1 MTTYNTQQL
10 QEIDGLHHI
19 HPFTDHKALMEKG
32 TRVITKADGVYLWDS
47 DGNKIL
53 DGMAGLWCVNIGY
66 GRQELVDAATNQ
78 MRELPY
84 YNNFFQT
91 THPPAIELSKV
102 LVDISPP
109 QFNHVFFTN
118 SGSEANDTM
127 VRMVRHFW
135 SLEGKPEKTVIISRE
150 NAYHGSTMGALTF
163 MGIKDRRD
171 PFGPLIP
178 KVKFIK
184 YNEEED
190 LNKMREEAKIL
201 KKPFRYNR
209 MWREKNSKD
218 APQNIKPV
226 IRIKSPIKGETIIE
240 DIIQGTIKVS
250 NQEIDD
256 FIILRSDGTPT
267 YMLSVVVDDY
277 DMKVTHLIRG
287 HDHLTNTF
295 RQNVIYEAMQWNKPI
310 TAHIPLILGSDGS
323 KMSKR
328 HGAIDVEE
336 YKIKGIL
343 PNALINYMLRLGWS
357 HGDDEIISLENAI
370 KWFSLEKI
378 GKSPAKFDNEKLI
391 SVNSHYIK
399 ELNNDEIIKF
409 LESYYI
415 SKYKIK
421 IDEIS
426 IKRLNLGLD
435 DIKSRSRDLNQLA
448 EMSLFYCSKFPL
460 SISKKAQK
468 YIKKVDKTIFKDL
481 LVVLGNTENDFKKQ
495 KIEEIMSKFLIEKG
509 LKLSDIIQYI
519 RAMITGL
526 DVSPRIYDIMEIL
539 GFLEIKKRIE
549 NFIHG

>member
-1 MTTYNTQQL
+1 MKIVTRFAPSPTGN
-10 QEIDGLHHI
+10 LHI
-19 HPFTDHKALMEKG
+19 GSARTALFNWLFAKNIKGKFLLRIEDTDKV
-32 TRVITKADGVYLWDS
+32 RSTKES
-47 DGNKIL
+47 MNKIL
-53 DGMAGLWCVNIGY
+53 DGLTWLNLQWDDQIIYQSKNQKRHKEVAEELLKKGL
-66 GRQELVDAATNQ
+66 
-78 MRELPY
+78 
-84 YNNFFQT
+84 
-91 THPPAIELSKV
+91 
-102 LVDISPP
+102 
-109 QFNHVFFTN
+109 
-118 SGSEANDTM
+118 
-127 VRMVRHFW
+127 
-135 SLEGKPEKTVIISRE
+135 
-150 NAYHGSTMGALTF
+150 AYKCFCS
-163 MGIKDRRD
+163 
-171 PFGPLIP
+171 
-178 KVKFIK
+178 
-184 YNEEED
+184 EED
-190 LNKMREEAKIL
+190 LSKMREEAKFL

-218 APQNIKPV
+218 MPQNIKPV
-226 IRIKSPIKGETIIE
+226 IRIKSPIKGVTIIE

-250 NQEIDD
+250 NEEIDD

-277 DMKVTHLIRG
+277 DMKITHLIRG

-295 RQNVIYEAMQWNKPI
+295 RLNVIYEAMQWNKPV

-336 YKIKGIL
+336 YKTKGIL

-481 LVVLGNTENDFKKQ
+481 LVVLGNIENDFKKQ

-549 NFIHG
+549 SFVHG

>member
-1 MTTYNTQQL
+1 MKIVTRFAPSPTGN
-10 QEIDGLHHI
+10 LHIGSARTALFNWLFAKNIKGKFLLRIEDTDKVRSTKESI
-19 HPFTDHKALMEKG
+19 H
-32 TRVITKADGVYLWDS
+32 
-47 DGNKIL
+47 KIL
-53 DGMAGLWCVNIGY
+53 DGLAWLNLQWDDEIIYQSKNQKRHKEVAEELLKKGL
-66 GRQELVDAATNQ
+66 
-78 MRELPY
+78 
-84 YNNFFQT
+84 
-91 THPPAIELSKV
+91 
-102 LVDISPP
+102 
-109 QFNHVFFTN
+109 
-118 SGSEANDTM
+118 
-127 VRMVRHFW
+127 
-135 SLEGKPEKTVIISRE
+135 
-150 NAYHGSTMGALTF
+150 AYKCFCS
-163 MGIKDRRD
+163 
-171 PFGPLIP
+171 
-178 KVKFIK
+178 
-184 YNEEED
+184 EED

-267 YMLSVVVDDY
+267 YMLSVIVDDY

-336 YKIKGIL
+336 YKTKGIL

-399 ELNNDEIIKF
+399 ELNNDKIIKF

-468 YIKKVDKTIFKDL
+468 YIKIVDKTIFKDL
-481 LVVLGNTENDFKKQ
+481 LVVLGNIENDFKKQ

>member
-1 MTTYNTQQL
+1 MKIVTRFAPSPTGN
-10 QEIDGLHHI
+10 LHI
-19 HPFTDHKALMEKG
+19 GSARTALFNWLFAKNIKGKFLLRIEDTDKV
-32 TRVITKADGVYLWDS
+32 RSTKES
-47 DGNKIL
+47 INKIL
-53 DGMAGLWCVNIGY
+53 DGLTWLNLQWDDEIIYQSKNQKRHKEVAEELLKKGL
-66 GRQELVDAATNQ
+66 
-78 MRELPY
+78 
-84 YNNFFQT
+84 
-91 THPPAIELSKV
+91 
-102 LVDISPP
+102 
-109 QFNHVFFTN
+109 
-118 SGSEANDTM
+118 
-127 VRMVRHFW
+127 
-135 SLEGKPEKTVIISRE
+135 
-150 NAYHGSTMGALTF
+150 AYKCFCS
-163 MGIKDRRD
+163 
-171 PFGPLIP
+171 
-178 KVKFIK
+178 
-184 YNEEED
+184 EED

-250 NQEIDD
+250 NEEIDD
-256 FIILRSDGTPT
+256 FIILRSDETPT

-295 RQNVIYEAMQWNKPI
+295 RQNVIYEAMQWNKPV

-336 YKIKGIL
+336 YKTKGIL

-399 ELNNDEIIKF
+399 ELNNDGIIKF

-468 YIKKVDKTIFKDL
+468 YIKIVDKTIFKDL

-495 KIEEIMSKFLIEKG
+495 KIEEIMSKFLTEKG

>member
-1 MTTYNTQQL
+1 MKIVTRFAPSPTGN
-10 QEIDGLHHI
+10 LHI
-19 HPFTDHKALMEKG
+19 GSARTALFNWLFAKNIKGKFLLRIEDTDKV
-32 TRVITKADGVYLWDS
+32 RSTKKS
-47 DGNKIL
+47 INKIL
-53 DGMAGLWCVNIGY
+53 NGLTWLSLQWDDGIIYQSKNQKRHKEVADELLKKGL
-66 GRQELVDAATNQ
+66 
-78 MRELPY
+78 
-84 YNNFFQT
+84 
-91 THPPAIELSKV
+91 
-102 LVDISPP
+102 
-109 QFNHVFFTN
+109 
-118 SGSEANDTM
+118 
-127 VRMVRHFW
+127 
-135 SLEGKPEKTVIISRE
+135 
-150 NAYHGSTMGALTF
+150 AYKCFCS
-163 MGIKDRRD
+163 
-171 PFGPLIP
+171 
-178 KVKFIK
+178 
-184 YNEEED
+184 EED
-190 LNKMREEAKIL
+190 LGKMREEAKIL

-209 MWREKNSKD
+209 MWREKNPKD

-226 IRIKSPIKGETIIE
+226 IRIKSPIKGETIID

-250 NQEIDD
+250 NEEMDD
-256 FIILRSDGTPT
+256 FIILRSDETPT
-267 YMLSVVVDDY
+267 YMLSVVVDDF

-336 YKIKGIL
+336 YKTKGIL

-435 DIKSRSRDLNQLA
+435 NIKSRSRDLNQLA

>member
-1 MTTYNTQQL
+1 MKIVTRFAPSPTGNFHIGSARTALFNWLFAKNTKGNFL
-10 QEIDGLHHI
+10 IRIED
-19 HPFTDHKALMEKG
+19 TDKARSTKG
-32 TRVITKADGVYLWDS
+32 SI
-47 DGNKIL
+47 NKIL
-53 DGMAGLWCVNIGY
+53 DGLKWLNLDWDNEIIYQSQNKKKHKEVAEELLAKGL
-66 GRQELVDAATNQ
+66 
-78 MRELPY
+78 
-84 YNNFFQT
+84 
-91 THPPAIELSKV
+91 
-102 LVDISPP
+102 
-109 QFNHVFFTN
+109 
-118 SGSEANDTM
+118 
-127 VRMVRHFW
+127 
-135 SLEGKPEKTVIISRE
+135 
-150 NAYHGSTMGALTF
+150 AYKCFCS
-163 MGIKDRRD
+163 
-171 PFGPLIP
+171 
-178 KVKFIK
+178 
-184 YNEEED
+184 EED

-209 MWREKNSKD
+209 KWREKDPKD
-218 APQNIKPV
+218 APKDISPV
-226 IRIKSPIKGETIIE
+226 IRIKSPIKGDTKID

-250 NQEIDD
+250 NEEMDD
-256 FIILRSDGTPT
+256 FIIMRSDGTPT

-277 DMKVTHLIRG
+277 DMNITHIVRG

-295 RQNVIYEAMQWNKPI
+295 RQNVIYDAMKWKKPI
-310 TAHIPLILGSDGS
+310 TAHIPLILGPDGS

-343 PNALINYMLRLGWS
+343 PSALINYMLRLGWS

-399 ELNNDEIIKF
+399 ELNNDKIIKF
-409 LESYYI
+409 LESYYT

-426 IKRLNLGLD
+426 IKRLNLGLN
-435 DIKSRSRDLNQLA
+435 DIKLRSRDLNQLA

-468 YIKKVDKTIFKDL
+468 YIKKVNKTIFKDL
-481 LVVLGNTENDFKKQ
+481 LVVLGNIETDFKKQ
-495 KIEEIMSKFLIEKG
+495 KIEEIISKFLIEKG

-549 NFIHG
+549 NFING

>member
-1 MTTYNTQQL
+1 MKIVTRFAPSPTGN
-10 QEIDGLHHI
+10 LHIGSARTALFNWLFAKNIKGKFLLRIEDTDKIRSTKESI
-19 HPFTDHKALMEKG
+19 H
-32 TRVITKADGVYLWDS
+32 
-47 DGNKIL
+47 KIL
-53 DGMAGLWCVNIGY
+53 DGLTWLNLQWDDQIIYQSKNQKRHKEVAEELLKKGL
-66 GRQELVDAATNQ
+66 
-78 MRELPY
+78 
-84 YNNFFQT
+84 
-91 THPPAIELSKV
+91 
-102 LVDISPP
+102 
-109 QFNHVFFTN
+109 
-118 SGSEANDTM
+118 
-127 VRMVRHFW
+127 
-135 SLEGKPEKTVIISRE
+135 
-150 NAYHGSTMGALTF
+150 AYKCFCS
-163 MGIKDRRD
+163 
-171 PFGPLIP
+171 
-178 KVKFIK
+178 
-184 YNEEED
+184 EED

-250 NQEIDD
+250 NEEIDD

-295 RQNVIYEAMQWNKPI
+295 RQNVIYEAMQWNKPV

-336 YKIKGIL
+336 YKTKGIL

-399 ELNNDEIIKF
+399 ELNNDKIIKF

-468 YIKKVDKTIFKDL
+468 YIKIVDKTIFKDL
-481 LVVLGNTENDFKKQ
+481 LVVLGNIENDFKKQ

>member
-1 MTTYNTQQL
+1 MKIVTRFAPSPTGN
-10 QEIDGLHHI
+10 LHIGSARTALFNWLFAKNIKGKFLLRIEDTDKVRSTKESI
-19 HPFTDHKALMEKG
+19 H
-32 TRVITKADGVYLWDS
+32 
-47 DGNKIL
+47 KIL
-53 DGMAGLWCVNIGY
+53 DGLAWLNLQWDDEIIYQSKNQKRHKEVAEELLKKGL
-66 GRQELVDAATNQ
+66 
-78 MRELPY
+78 
-84 YNNFFQT
+84 
-91 THPPAIELSKV
+91 
-102 LVDISPP
+102 
-109 QFNHVFFTN
+109 
-118 SGSEANDTM
+118 
-127 VRMVRHFW
+127 
-135 SLEGKPEKTVIISRE
+135 
-150 NAYHGSTMGALTF
+150 AYKCFCS
-163 MGIKDRRD
+163 
-171 PFGPLIP
+171 
-178 KVKFIK
+178 
-184 YNEEED
+184 EED

-250 NQEIDD
+250 NEEIDD

-267 YMLSVVVDDY
+267 YMLSVIVDDY

-336 YKIKGIL
+336 YKTKGIL

-468 YIKKVDKTIFKDL
+468 YIKNVDKTIFKDL

-526 DVSPRIYDIMEIL
+526 DVTPRIYDIMEIL

>member
-1 MTTYNTQQL
+1 MKIVTRFAPSPTGNFHIGSARTALFNWLFAKNTKGNFL
-10 QEIDGLHHI
+10 IRIED
-19 HPFTDHKALMEKG
+19 TDKA
-32 TRVITKADGVYLWDS
+32 RSTKDS
-47 DGNKIL
+47 INKIL
-53 DGMAGLWCVNIGY
+53 DGLKWLNLDWDNEIIYQSQNQKRHKEVAEELLAKGLAYKC
-66 GRQELVDAATNQ
+66 
-78 MRELPY
+78 
-84 YNNFFQT
+84 FF
-91 THPPAIELSKV
+91 S
-102 LVDISPP
+102 
-109 QFNHVFFTN
+109 
-118 SGSEANDTM
+118 
-127 VRMVRHFW
+127 
-135 SLEGKPEKTVIISRE
+135 
-150 NAYHGSTMGALTF
+150 
-163 MGIKDRRD
+163 
-171 PFGPLIP
+171 
-178 KVKFIK
+178 
-184 YNEEED
+184 EED
-190 LNKMREEAKIL
+190 LNKMREDAKIL

-209 MWREKNSKD
+209 KWREKDPKD
-218 APQNIKPV
+218 APKDISPV
-226 IRIKSPIKGETIIE
+226 IRIKSPIKGDTKID

-250 NQEIDD
+250 NEEMDD
-256 FIILRSDGTPT
+256 FIIMRSDGTPT

-277 DMKVTHLIRG
+277 DMNITHIVRG

-295 RQNVIYEAMQWNKPI
+295 RQNVIYDAMKWKKPI
-310 TAHIPLILGSDGS
+310 TAHIPLILGPDGS

-343 PNALINYMLRLGWS
+343 PSALINYMLRLGWS

-399 ELNNDEIIKF
+399 ELNNDKIIKF
-409 LESYYI
+409 LESYYT

-426 IKRLNLGLD
+426 IKRLNLGLN
-435 DIKSRSRDLNQLA
+435 DIKLRSRDLNQLA

-468 YIKKVDKTIFKDL
+468 YIKKVNKTIFKDL
-481 LVVLGNTENDFKKQ
+481 LVVLGNIETDFKKQ
-495 KIEEIMSKFLIEKG
+495 KIEEIISKFLIEKG

-549 NFIHG
+549 NFING

>member
-1 MTTYNTQQL
+1 MKIVTRFAPSPTGN
-10 QEIDGLHHI
+10 LHI
-19 HPFTDHKALMEKG
+19 GSARTALFNWLFAKNIKGKFLLRIEDTDKV
-32 TRVITKADGVYLWDS
+32 RSTKES
-47 DGNKIL
+47 INKIL
-53 DGMAGLWCVNIGY
+53 DGLTWLNLQWDDQIIYQSKNQKRHKEVAEELLKKGL
-66 GRQELVDAATNQ
+66 
-78 MRELPY
+78 
-84 YNNFFQT
+84 
-91 THPPAIELSKV
+91 
-102 LVDISPP
+102 
-109 QFNHVFFTN
+109 
-118 SGSEANDTM
+118 
-127 VRMVRHFW
+127 
-135 SLEGKPEKTVIISRE
+135 
-150 NAYHGSTMGALTF
+150 AYKCFCS
-163 MGIKDRRD
+163 
-171 PFGPLIP
+171 
-178 KVKFIK
+178 
-184 YNEEED
+184 EED

-250 NQEIDD
+250 NEEIDD

-267 YMLSVVVDDY
+267 YMLSVIVDDY

-336 YKIKGIL
+336 YKTKGIL

-468 YIKKVDKTIFKDL
+468 YIKIVDKTIFKDL

>member
-1 MTTYNTQQL
+1 MKIVTRFAPSPTGN
-10 QEIDGLHHI
+10 LHIGSARTALFNWLFAKNIKGKFLLRIEDTDKVRSTKESI
-19 HPFTDHKALMEKG
+19 H
-32 TRVITKADGVYLWDS
+32 
-47 DGNKIL
+47 KIL
-53 DGMAGLWCVNIGY
+53 DGLAWLNLQWDDEIIYQSKNQKRHKEVAEELLKKGL
-66 GRQELVDAATNQ
+66 
-78 MRELPY
+78 
-84 YNNFFQT
+84 
-91 THPPAIELSKV
+91 
-102 LVDISPP
+102 
-109 QFNHVFFTN
+109 
-118 SGSEANDTM
+118 
-127 VRMVRHFW
+127 
-135 SLEGKPEKTVIISRE
+135 
-150 NAYHGSTMGALTF
+150 AYKCFCS
-163 MGIKDRRD
+163 
-171 PFGPLIP
+171 
-178 KVKFIK
+178 
-184 YNEEED
+184 EED
-190 LNKMREEAKIL
+190 LNKIREEAKIL

-250 NQEIDD
+250 NKEIDD

-267 YMLSVVVDDY
+267 YMLSVIVDDY

-336 YKIKGIL
+336 YKTKGIL

-399 ELNNDEIIKF
+399 ELNNDKIIKF

-481 LVVLGNTENDFKKQ
+481 LVVLGNTENDFKKK

-539 GFLEIKKRIE
+539 GFIEIKKRIE

>member
-1 MTTYNTQQL
+1 MKIVTRFAPSPTGN
-10 QEIDGLHHI
+10 LHIGSARTALFNWLFAKNIKGKFLLRIEDTDKVRSTKESI
-19 HPFTDHKALMEKG
+19 H
-32 TRVITKADGVYLWDS
+32 
-47 DGNKIL
+47 KIL
-53 DGMAGLWCVNIGY
+53 DGLAWLNLQWDDEIIYQSKNQKRHKEVAEELLKKGL
-66 GRQELVDAATNQ
+66 
-78 MRELPY
+78 
-84 YNNFFQT
+84 
-91 THPPAIELSKV
+91 
-102 LVDISPP
+102 
-109 QFNHVFFTN
+109 
-118 SGSEANDTM
+118 
-127 VRMVRHFW
+127 
-135 SLEGKPEKTVIISRE
+135 
-150 NAYHGSTMGALTF
+150 AYKCFCS
-163 MGIKDRRD
+163 
-171 PFGPLIP
+171 
-178 KVKFIK
+178 
-184 YNEEED
+184 EED

-250 NQEIDD
+250 NEEIDD

-336 YKIKGIL
+336 YKTKGIL

-481 LVVLGNTENDFKKQ
+481 LVVLGNIENDFKKQ

>member
-1 MTTYNTQQL
+1 MKIVTRFAPSPTGN
-10 QEIDGLHHI
+10 LHIGSARTALFNWLFAKNIKGKFLLRIEDTDKVRSTKESI
-19 HPFTDHKALMEKG
+19 H
-32 TRVITKADGVYLWDS
+32 
-47 DGNKIL
+47 KIL
-53 DGMAGLWCVNIGY
+53 DGLAWLNLQWDDEIIYQSKNQKRHKEVAEELLKKGL
-66 GRQELVDAATNQ
+66 
-78 MRELPY
+78 
-84 YNNFFQT
+84 
-91 THPPAIELSKV
+91 
-102 LVDISPP
+102 
-109 QFNHVFFTN
+109 
-118 SGSEANDTM
+118 
-127 VRMVRHFW
+127 
-135 SLEGKPEKTVIISRE
+135 
-150 NAYHGSTMGALTF
+150 AYKCFCS
-163 MGIKDRRD
+163 
-171 PFGPLIP
+171 
-178 KVKFIK
+178 
-184 YNEEED
+184 EED

-250 NQEIDD
+250 NEEIDD

-336 YKIKGIL
+336 YKTKGIL

-399 ELNNDEIIKF
+399 ELNNDKIIKF

-468 YIKKVDKTIFKDL
+468 YIKIVDKTIFKDL
-481 LVVLGNTENDFKKQ
+481 LVVLGNIENDFKKQ
-495 KIEEIMSKFLIEKG
+495 KIEEIMSKFLTEKG

-539 GFLEIKKRIE
+539 GFKEIKKRIE
-549 NFIHG
+549 SFING

>member
-1 MTTYNTQQL
+1 MKIVTRFAPSPTGNLHIGSARTAL
-10 QEIDGLHHI
+10 FNWLFAKNIKGKFLLRIEDTDKIRSTKESIHKIFDGLTWLNLQWDDQI
-19 HPFTDHKALMEKG
+19 IYQSKNQKRHKEVAEELLKKGLAYKCFCSEK
-32 TRVITKADGVYLWDS
+32 D
-47 DGNKIL
+47 
-53 DGMAGLWCVNIGY
+53 
-66 GRQELVDAATNQ
+66 
-78 MRELPY
+78 
-84 YNNFFQT
+84 
-91 THPPAIELSKV
+91 LS
-102 LVDISPP
+102 
-109 QFNHVFFTN
+109 
-118 SGSEANDTM
+118 
-127 VRMVRHFW
+127 
-135 SLEGKPEKTVIISRE
+135 
-150 NAYHGSTMGALTF
+150 
-163 MGIKDRRD
+163 
-171 PFGPLIP
+171 
-178 KVKFIK
+178 
-184 YNEEED
+184 
-190 LNKMREEAKIL
+190 KMREEAKIL

-250 NQEIDD
+250 NEEIDD

-295 RQNVIYEAMQWNKPI
+295 RQNVIYEAMQWNKPV

-336 YKIKGIL
+336 YKTKGIL

-399 ELNNDEIIKF
+399 ELNNDKIIKF

-468 YIKKVDKTIFKDL
+468 YIKIVDKTIFKDL

>member
-1 MTTYNTQQL
+1 MKIVTRFAPSPTGN
-10 QEIDGLHHI
+10 LHIGSARTALFNWLFAKNIKGKFLLRIEDTDKVRSTKESI
-19 HPFTDHKALMEKG
+19 H
-32 TRVITKADGVYLWDS
+32 
-47 DGNKIL
+47 KIL
-53 DGMAGLWCVNIGY
+53 DGLAWLNLQWDDEIIYQSKNQKRHKEVAEELLKKGL
-66 GRQELVDAATNQ
+66 
-78 MRELPY
+78 
-84 YNNFFQT
+84 
-91 THPPAIELSKV
+91 
-102 LVDISPP
+102 
-109 QFNHVFFTN
+109 
-118 SGSEANDTM
+118 
-127 VRMVRHFW
+127 
-135 SLEGKPEKTVIISRE
+135 
-150 NAYHGSTMGALTF
+150 AYKCFCS
-163 MGIKDRRD
+163 
-171 PFGPLIP
+171 
-178 KVKFIK
+178 
-184 YNEEED
+184 EED

-250 NQEIDD
+250 NEEIDD
-256 FIILRSDGTPT
+256 FIILRSDETPT

-336 YKIKGIL
+336 YKTKGIL

-468 YIKKVDKTIFKDL
+468 YIKIVDKTIFKDL
-481 LVVLGNTENDFKKQ
+481 LVVLGNIENDFKKQ

>member
-1 MTTYNTQQL
+1 MKIVTRFAPSPTGN
-10 QEIDGLHHI
+10 LHI
-19 HPFTDHKALMEKG
+19 GSARTALFNWLFAKNIKGKFLLRIEDTDKV
-32 TRVITKADGVYLWDS
+32 RSTKES
-47 DGNKIL
+47 INKIL
-53 DGMAGLWCVNIGY
+53 DGLTWLNLQWDDQIIYQSKNQKRHKEVAEELLKKGL
-66 GRQELVDAATNQ
+66 
-78 MRELPY
+78 
-84 YNNFFQT
+84 
-91 THPPAIELSKV
+91 
-102 LVDISPP
+102 
-109 QFNHVFFTN
+109 
-118 SGSEANDTM
+118 
-127 VRMVRHFW
+127 
-135 SLEGKPEKTVIISRE
+135 
-150 NAYHGSTMGALTF
+150 AYKCFCS
-163 MGIKDRRD
+163 
-171 PFGPLIP
+171 
-178 KVKFIK
+178 
-184 YNEEED
+184 EED
-190 LNKMREEAKIL
+190 LDKMREEAKIL

-250 NQEIDD
+250 NEEIDD
-256 FIILRSDGTPT
+256 FIILRSDETPT

-336 YKIKGIL
+336 YKTKGIL

-378 GKSPAKFDNEKLI
+378 GKSPAKFDNNKLI
-391 SVNSHYIK
+391 SINSHYIK

-495 KIEEIMSKFLIEKG
+495 KIEEIMSKFLTEKG

-539 GFLEIKKRIE
+539 GFLEIKKE
-549 NFIHG
+549 